1 MNILMNIT
9 TTTETIQ
16 LLEDILQS
24 YEQALEDHLY
34 RIFPESDTRQALKDI
49 ATLRAELLKQD

>member
-1 MNILMNIT
+1 MNIT

-49 ATLRAELLKQD
+49 ATLRAELLKQG